1 MTFRAKLGIGVATVA
16 CLLILALPSVVS
28 FYDARTRT
36 RLLAV
41 TAGELPVGASMDEM
55 TAFLQRHTTRYAV
68 DVVYHHEYVGVA
80 PRTRVD
86 SMLFDRQVQFVLKLS
101 DARTFA
107 NAEIR
112 IYYTFL

>member
-1 MTFRAKLGIGVATVA
+1 MTFRAKLGIGVATVV
-16 CLLILALPSVVS
+16 CLSLLALPSVVS

-41 TAGELPVGASMDEM
+41 MAGELPIGASMDEM

-68 DVVYHHEYVGVA
+68 DVVYHHEYVGFA
-80 PRTRVD
+80 RRTAAD
-86 SMLFDRQVQFVLKLS
+86 SMLFDRQVEFVLKLS

-107 NAEIR
+107 NAEVR